1 MASDPRQPGPNTRIS
16 NWRGAVSGVY
26 TPVHA
31 AGSQGQQVMKDFRE
45 QARVTAFLRNAL
57 AESPQGVLKLEA
69 MARREALLGEH
80 QRITHARPFKRAK
93 HSLRIKSVRAGF
105 GTNGAWRW
113 ELPCDRDGARQPV
126 RAERCRPVDWVE
138 GVDRLNDYRPPTDIP
153 RHRWRQ
159 FVSDCQSFLNSSENW
174 AERAAELSW
183 DARALFGCHRNYPLM
198 HLGSAGLLWAING
211 GKLLELHRDWAA
223 IEIPVNRS
231 QRIFSRRDVAAG
243 KVSLPWDRA

>member
-1 MASDPRQPGPNTRIS
+1 
-16 NWRGAVSGVY
+16 
-26 TPVHA
+26 
-31 AGSQGQQVMKDFRE
+31 MKDLRG
-45 QARVTAFLRNAL
+45 QARVSAFLRKSL
-57 AESPQGVLKLEA
+57 AEGAQDVLKLEA

-80 QRITHARPFKRAK
+80 QRITHAKPFKRAK

-113 ELPCDRDGARQPV
+113 ELPCDGDGASTASPVASQPVASQPV
-126 RAERCRPVDWVE
+126 RAERRIPVGWVE
-138 GVDRLNDYRPPTDIP
+138 GIARLDDYPPPADVP

-159 FVSDCQSFLNSSENW
+159 FVSDCHSFLDSSENW
-174 AERAAELSW
+174 PERAAGLGW

-211 GKLLELHRDWAA
+211 GKLVELHRDWAA
-223 IEIPVNRS
+223 IELPVNRS

-243 KVSLPWDRA
+243 KVSLPWDRG